1 MFKKKKIILIL
12 GMVLVFTL
20 FLSLANAEDW
30 GYGSDG
36 TYYGNIT
43 NTEDWGYGSDDDS
56 SSVSVI
62 TYYGNLTNLFE
73 MQDVNIP
80 TPTDGHFLTFDSAS
94 GDWISSASVETLWN
108 ANYSLFTPTTDLV
121 ATLGNWTLDKSS
133 YASLAILNNGT
144 YTSVGDVTWDLIWT
158 QIYNKTEVETI
169 LSNGTFILDTTL
181 NNGTYSFDW
190 NSTGLILNWS
200 DELDLSSYVSLSILN
215 NGTYA
220 NGIDYWSAN
229 YSDYVITKA
238 LATNGTF
245 LEEETLWN
253 ANYSLFTPTTGLVAI
268 LGNWSLD
275 KPSYASLAVLN
286 NGTYTISTETLW
298 NANYSAV
305 ELGRL
310 LATNNTY
317 YLASNPDSY
326 ISSYTE
332 TDPFWS
338 ANYTSY
344 TATVDLVTALGNWTL
359 DKPDYASLAVLNNG
373 SYTNYDWNSTGLI
386 INWSVDTSTFATL
399 SEILAF
405 NYYNSTDFSISDY
418 YLQSNP
424 LGYYNSTTL
433 PASSEPLWNA
443 NFSAFEN
450 VELLATNGTFYLA
463 SNPSLY
469 IPWST
474 ASNGTLALTSALA
487 DYTLSTDLVAS
498 LGNWSADKPS
508 YASLAVLNNGSYLN
522 VIDFWSA
529 NYSEYENIRDL
540 ATNGTFYLDSNP
552 DLFIDWATAS
562 NGTLLTSFTELDP
575 HWSANFSDFEDV
587 QGLVTNGT
595 FLESYTETD
604 PFWSANYS
612 AVELGRLLATNNTY
626 YLASNPDLFIDWATA
641 SNGTLLTSYTET
653 DPLWSANFSSY
664 TATADLV
671 TALGNWTLDKSS
683 YASLAVL
690 NNGSYLN
697 GIDYWS
703 ANYSEYKNIRD
714 LATNGT
720 FYLASNPDLFID
732 WSTAANGTLLT
743 EESDP
748 VWESDK
754 ADYYLLSN
762 PNGYY
767 NSSSNIGNW
776 TLDKPSYASLA
787 ILNNGSYIQDLSSYS
802 TLAIL
807 NNGTY
812 ANYDWNSTGLIL
824 NWSEEVDLSSYT
836 SLVVLNNG
844 TYANGIDYW
853 SANYSAFENIEDL
866 ATNGTFYLASNP
878 DGFISSYAETDPLWT
893 GNQSSYT
900 LLSVLNNGTYT
911 SVGDVTWD
919 LIYAQIYNETE
930 VDAINT
936 SVNNYI
942 SDVNTSNNNYIL
954 YVNGTMAAYVNS
966 QDAGKVSWTDLWGQV
981 YNESEIDTLLEAKVD
996 WTTLWEQVYN
1006 ETEIGLI
1013 NDSNN
1018 NYIVYTNSTMKDYVD
1033 TRGFLVSGDIAGKVS
1048 WTDLWDQVYNE
1059 TEIDTTF
1066 GSYATLAYLTSAHYN
1081 KTEIVTINTSMKNYG
1096 DSTFATI
1103 TNLALKVTWTDLWTQ
1118 VYNETEVDNLLLTK
1132 ISWTDIWSQVYN
1144 ETEVDAINTSVN
1156 NYISDVNTSVTN
1168 TFGSYY
1174 TITESDLINTS
1185 NNNYILYVNG
1195 TIAAYVDS
1203 QDDLKVSWTALWGQV
1218 YNESEID
1225 TLLEA
1230 KVDWTNLWL
1239 QVYNET
1245 EIDAINASVNNYIVY
1260 TNGTMKAYVD
1270 TRGFLTTESDPLA
1283 YNGTLAYNTTFD
1295 NYMTT
1300 TDINLMNASNNNY
1313 ITYTNGTMKS
1323 YVNSE
1328 DIRVNTTIANY
1339 VNTQDALKVSW
1350 ADIWGQ
1356 VYNESEVDTLL
1367 NAKASLSYL
1376 TTAHYNKTETDNLLN
1391 LKVTWTDLW
1400 AQVYNE
1406 SETDSLLDAKASLSF
1421 LDSNYYNI
1429 TNADLENASNN
1440 NYILYTN
1447 STMKDYVDKVAGGGD
1462 VTWTELWNQVYNETE
1477 VNAINTSMNNHVLE
1491 VNSTAAAYTDSQDT
1505 LFNNSMADFT
1515 NKKFFSN
1522 IANFTGTLT
1531 NAKYCVYTTGTGIV
1545 CNSESG
1551 AITEVDPY
1559 WTGNQSLYTSLAVLN
1574 NGTYANVGDEFSW
1587 TTLWTQV
1594 YNETEVDAINTS
1606 MKNYVDSVAGGIS
1619 WAEAVNGTLYLSSNP
1634 FSFYNSTDFDIADY
1648 STKAEI
1654 NITPKNWTYL
1664 QNYPAACPAGSAITQ
1679 LDDTIT
1685 CTDGWVDIDG
1695 DTMTGNLE
1703 VNANFTVNT
1712 DDLFINSNTGNIG
1725 IGTDEPLSILHIRE
1739 QDLGV
1744 NDSMYSQSPHGYL
1757 TIEDE
1762 DARLGLFSENEGG
1775 HGSTVSL
1782 AEVNAG
1788 VYQDQW
1794 SMGRLSSGSDSNFEI
1809 NYGTNV
1815 LYSSNPNILTLQTD
1829 GNMGIGTTVP
1839 NATLSIREGAI
1850 GFDFNAVNIADQPNS
1865 GIPWMR
1871 ISGGS
1876 SDGIALN
1883 PGSDTGAIGLA
1894 TDNAGRVILA
1904 YGGGKVGIA
1913 KNAPTAK
1920 LDITQDTLTG
1930 NTLWAYRNKNST
1942 DTDSPMVFIE
1952 QDNADDDKYALQ
1964 VQQDA
1969 PQIGVLI
1976 DQNGNEKGLWISS
1989 AATTST
1995 KYGFQVNVDKGARAG
2010 AFQQSGNQTGLNVQ
2024 KFATG
2029 AGNALD
2035 VYNAGTGYGIFIDQ
2049 NGNGIG
2055 LNIDSESTTA
2065 YPINVDGKGTGGI
2078 SIYASNN
2085 ISAEDYLYH
2094 SPFPEDSYTS
2104 DQALNDLIKV
2114 KGINGKIDHDSLP
2127 INAVSDLEKPIIE
2140 TKMIKQEKEK
2150 DVCSDVIDSKT
2161 NETEEVCYKETYF
2174 EDEETKTQIGT
2185 ENEPQTSV
2193 GMMIGNIVLSIKE
2206 LFNWNTEQDN
2216 RIKMLEDELCAKE
2229 NTYSWCL
2236 GATK

>member
-62 TYYGNLTNLFE
+62 TYYGNLTNLSE

-653 DPLWSANFSSY
+653 DPFWSANFSSY

-1559 WTGNQSLYTSLAVLN
+1559 WTGNQSSYTLLSVLN
-1574 NGTYANVGDEFSW
+1574 NGTYTSVGDVTWDLIYAQIYNETEVDAINTSMKNYGDSTFATITNLAAKVSW
-1587 TTLWTQV
+1587 TELWNQV

-1606 MKNYVDSVAGGIS
+1606 MKNYVDSNPGGYITS
-1619 WAEAVNGTLYLSSNP
+1619 GVQWAELWTQIYNETEIEGIINNGTYANAIDYWSANYSDYIVTKALVTNGTFYLDSNP
-1634 FSFYNSTDFDIADY
+1634 DSFIDWATAFNGTIGEEILWSANFSDAAFTNIDETFDENLIV
-1648 STKAEI
+1648 TK
-1654 NITPKNWTYL
+1654 
-1664 QNYPAACPAGSAITQ
+1664 
-1679 LDDTIT
+1679 
-1685 CTDGWVDIDG
+1685 
-1695 DTMTGNLE
+1695 
-1703 VNANFTVNT
+1703 NFTVDT
-1712 DDLFINSNTGNIG
+1712 SDFFVDSSTGN
-1725 IGTDEPLSILHIRE
+1725 
-1739 QDLGV
+1739 V
-1744 NDSMYSQSPHGYL
+1744 
-1757 TIEDE
+1757 
-1762 DARLGLFSENEGG
+1762 
-1775 HGSTVSL
+1775 
-1782 AEVNAG
+1782 
-1788 VYQDQW
+1788 
-1794 SMGRLSSGSDSNFEI
+1794 
-1809 NYGTNV
+1809 
-1815 LYSSNPNILTLQTD
+1815 
-1829 GNMGIGTTVP
+1829 GIGTTTPQRKLHVNGSAIINGTLNMDSNKIINVANGISATDVVTLGQLQSVNNTVSGDYVP
-1839 NATLSIREGAI
+1839 YVGADSNIDLGSQNITTSGTGFFGFLGNLTSRIGEIFVNNLDVSNNLSVGENLSVGGDLEVDGDIKAGGFVYSDVCPEGMAYINKIGGYCIDKYEASMPSATSSVMGSAE
-1850 GFDFNAVNIADQPNS
+1850 DIAN
-1865 GIPWMR
+1865 R
-1871 ISGGS
+1871 N
-1876 SDGIALN
+1876 N
-1883 PGSDTGAIGLA
+1883 PGSMKAVSQAGVIPWVRVSQVSARTACENAGKNLCSDEEWLGASNVQGQTYYLPTGLNVAPYYCVVSSGTYCTDNSYESGEACDTGTYSGGASGCYSEEGVYDLVGNVWEW
-1894 TDNAGRVILA
+1894 TDEVVNVTNPDGVAG
-1904 YGGGKVGIA
+1904 
-1913 KNAPTAK
+1913 
-1920 LDITQDTLTG
+1920 
-1930 NTLWAYRNKNST
+1930 W
-1942 DTDSPMVFIE
+1942 
-1952 QDNADDDKYALQ
+1952 KYANQ
-1964 VQQDA
+1964 EGEWQTSTS
-1969 PQIGVLI
+1969 
-1976 DQNGNEKGLWISS
+1976 GLWN
-1989 AATTST
+1989 
-1995 KYGFQVNVDKGARAG
+1995 KYGNDGVYFPLTTTGHAVARGGTWLYGARAG
-2010 AFQQSGNQTGLNVQ
+2010 PFCA
-2024 KFATG
+2024 
-2029 AGNALD
+2029 ALD
-2035 VYNAGTGYGIFIDQ
+2035 
-2049 NGNGIG
+2049 
-2055 LNIDSESTTA
+2055 
-2065 YPINVDGKGTGGI
+2065 
-2078 SIYASNN
+2078 
-2085 ISAEDYLYH
+2085 SAPTLTL
-2094 SPFPEDSYTS
+2094 SYVGFRCCL
-2104 DQALNDLIKV
+2104 AL
-2114 KGINGKIDHDSLP
+2114 S
-2127 INAVSDLEKPIIE
+2127 
-2140 TKMIKQEKEK
+2140 
-2150 DVCSDVIDSKT
+2150 
-2161 NETEEVCYKETYF
+2161 
-2174 EDEETKTQIGT
+2174 
-2185 ENEPQTSV
+2185 
-2193 GMMIGNIVLSIKE
+2193 
-2206 LFNWNTEQDN
+2206 
-2216 RIKMLEDELCAKE
+2216 
-2229 NTYSWCL
+2229 
-2236 GATK
+2236 

>member
-62 TYYGNLTNLFE
+62 TYYGNLTNLSE

-1559 WTGNQSLYTSLAVLN
+1559 WTGNQSSYTLLSVLN
-1574 NGTYANVGDEFSW
+1574 NGTYTSVGDVTWDLIYAQIYNETEVDAINTSMKNYGDSTFATITNLAAKVSW
-1587 TTLWTQV
+1587 TELWNQV

-1606 MKNYVDSVAGGIS
+1606 MKNYVDSNPGGYITS
-1619 WAEAVNGTLYLSSNP
+1619 GVQWAELWTQIYNETEIEGIINNGTYANGIDYWSANYSDYIVTKALATNGTFYLDSNP
-1634 FSFYNSTDFDIADY
+1634 DGFIDWATAFNGTIGEEILWSANFSDAAFTNIDETFDENLIV
-1648 STKAEI
+1648 TK
-1654 NITPKNWTYL
+1654 
-1664 QNYPAACPAGSAITQ
+1664 
-1679 LDDTIT
+1679 
-1685 CTDGWVDIDG
+1685 
-1695 DTMTGNLE
+1695 
-1703 VNANFTVNT
+1703 NFTVDT
-1712 DDLFINSNTGNIG
+1712 SDFFVDSSTGN
-1725 IGTDEPLSILHIRE
+1725 
-1739 QDLGV
+1739 V
-1744 NDSMYSQSPHGYL
+1744 
-1757 TIEDE
+1757 
-1762 DARLGLFSENEGG
+1762 
-1775 HGSTVSL
+1775 
-1782 AEVNAG
+1782 
-1788 VYQDQW
+1788 
-1794 SMGRLSSGSDSNFEI
+1794 
-1809 NYGTNV
+1809 
-1815 LYSSNPNILTLQTD
+1815 
-1829 GNMGIGTTVP
+1829 GIGTTTPQRKLHVNGSAIINGTLNMDSNKIINVGNGTSATDAVTLGQLQSVNNTVSGDYVP
-1839 NATLSIREGAI
+1839 YVGADSNIDLGSQNITTSGTGFFGFLGNLTSRIGEIFVNNLDVSNNLSVGENLSVGGDLEVDGDIKAGGFVYSDVCPEGMAYINKIGGYCIDKYEASMPSATSSVMGSAE
-1850 GFDFNAVNIADQPNS
+1850 DIAN
-1865 GIPWMR
+1865 R
-1871 ISGGS
+1871 N
-1876 SDGIALN
+1876 N
-1883 PGSDTGAIGLA
+1883 PGSMKAVSQAGVIPWVRVSQVSARTACENAGKNLCSDEEWLGASNVQGQTYYLPTGLNVAPYYCVVSSGTYCTDNSYESGEACDTGTYSGGASGCYSEEGVYDLVGNVWEW
-1894 TDNAGRVILA
+1894 TDEVVDVTNPDGVAG
-1904 YGGGKVGIA
+1904 
-1913 KNAPTAK
+1913 
-1920 LDITQDTLTG
+1920 
-1930 NTLWAYRNKNST
+1930 W
-1942 DTDSPMVFIE
+1942 
-1952 QDNADDDKYALQ
+1952 KYANQ
-1964 VQQDA
+1964 EGEWQTSTS
-1969 PQIGVLI
+1969 
-1976 DQNGNEKGLWISS
+1976 GLWN
-1989 AATTST
+1989 
-1995 KYGFQVNVDKGARAG
+1995 KYGNDGVYLPLTTTGRAVFRGGCWSIGARAG
-2010 AFQQSGNQTGLNVQ
+2010 PFCANLNLAPTLTNSRIG
-2024 KFATG
+2024 FRCCL
-2029 AGNALD
+2029 AL
-2035 VYNAGTGYGIFIDQ
+2035 
-2049 NGNGIG
+2049 
-2055 LNIDSESTTA
+2055 S
-2065 YPINVDGKGTGGI
+2065 
-2078 SIYASNN
+2078 
-2085 ISAEDYLYH
+2085 
-2094 SPFPEDSYTS
+2094 
-2104 DQALNDLIKV
+2104 
-2114 KGINGKIDHDSLP
+2114 
-2127 INAVSDLEKPIIE
+2127 
-2140 TKMIKQEKEK
+2140 
-2150 DVCSDVIDSKT
+2150 
-2161 NETEEVCYKETYF
+2161 
-2174 EDEETKTQIGT
+2174 
-2185 ENEPQTSV
+2185 
-2193 GMMIGNIVLSIKE
+2193 
-2206 LFNWNTEQDN
+2206 
-2216 RIKMLEDELCAKE
+2216 
-2229 NTYSWCL
+2229 
-2236 GATK
+2236 

>member
-1 MFKKKKIILIL
+1 
-12 GMVLVFTL
+12 MVLVFTL

-62 TYYGNLTNLFE
+62 TYYGNLTNLSE

-653 DPLWSANFSSY
+653 DPFWSANFSSY

-936 SVNNYI
+936 S
-942 SDVNTSNNNYIL
+942 
-954 YVNGTMAAYVNS
+954 
-966 QDAGKVSWTDLWGQV
+966 
-981 YNESEIDTLLEAKVD
+981 
-996 WTTLWEQVYN
+996 
-1006 ETEIGLI
+1006 
-1013 NDSNN
+1013 
-1018 NYIVYTNSTMKDYVD
+1018 
-1033 TRGFLVSGDIAGKVS
+1033 
-1048 WTDLWDQVYNE
+1048 
-1059 TEIDTTF
+1059 
-1066 GSYATLAYLTSAHYN
+1066 
-1081 KTEIVTINTSMKNYG
+1081 MKNYG

-1103 TNLALKVTWTDLWTQ
+1103 TNLA
-1118 VYNETEVDNLLLTK
+1118 
-1132 ISWTDIWSQVYN
+1132 
-1144 ETEVDAINTSVN
+1144 A
-1156 NYISDVNTSVTN
+1156 
-1168 TFGSYY
+1168 
-1174 TITESDLINTS
+1174 
-1185 NNNYILYVNG
+1185 
-1195 TIAAYVDS
+1195 
-1203 QDDLKVSWTALWGQV
+1203 KVS
-1218 YNESEID
+1218 
-1225 TLLEA
+1225 
-1230 KVDWTNLWL
+1230 
-1239 QVYNET
+1239 
-1245 EIDAINASVNNYIVY
+1245 
-1260 TNGTMKAYVD
+1260 
-1270 TRGFLTTESDPLA
+1270 
-1283 YNGTLAYNTTFD
+1283 
-1295 NYMTT
+1295 
-1300 TDINLMNASNNNY
+1300 
-1313 ITYTNGTMKS
+1313 
-1323 YVNSE
+1323 
-1328 DIRVNTTIANY
+1328 
-1339 VNTQDALKVSW
+1339 
-1350 ADIWGQ
+1350 
-1356 VYNESEVDTLL
+1356 
-1367 NAKASLSYL
+1367 
-1376 TTAHYNKTETDNLLN
+1376 
-1391 LKVTWTDLW
+1391 
-1400 AQVYNE
+1400 
-1406 SETDSLLDAKASLSF
+1406 
-1421 LDSNYYNI
+1421 
-1429 TNADLENASNN
+1429 
-1440 NYILYTN
+1440 
-1447 STMKDYVDKVAGGGD
+1447 
-1462 VTWTELWNQVYNETE
+1462 WTELWN
-1477 VNAINTSMNNHVLE
+1477 
-1491 VNSTAAAYTDSQDT
+1491 
-1505 LFNNSMADFT
+1505 
-1515 NKKFFSN
+1515 
-1522 IANFTGTLT
+1522 
-1531 NAKYCVYTTGTGIV
+1531 
-1545 CNSESG
+1545 
-1551 AITEVDPY
+1551 
-1559 WTGNQSLYTSLAVLN
+1559 
-1574 NGTYANVGDEFSW
+1574 
-1587 TTLWTQV
+1587 QV

-1606 MKNYVDSVAGGIS
+1606 MKNYVDSNPGGYITS
-1619 WAEAVNGTLYLSSNP
+1619 GVQWAELWTQIYNETEIEGIINNGTYANGIDYWSANYSDYIVTKALATNGTFYLDSNP
-1634 FSFYNSTDFDIADY
+1634 DGFIDWATAFNGTIGEEILWSANFSDAAFTNIDETFDENLIV
-1648 STKAEI
+1648 TK
-1654 NITPKNWTYL
+1654 
-1664 QNYPAACPAGSAITQ
+1664 
-1679 LDDTIT
+1679 
-1685 CTDGWVDIDG
+1685 
-1695 DTMTGNLE
+1695 
-1703 VNANFTVNT
+1703 NFTV
-1712 DDLFINSNTGNIG
+1712 D
-1725 IGTDEPLSILHIRE
+1725 
-1739 QDLGV
+1739 
-1744 NDSMYSQSPHGYL
+1744 
-1757 TIEDE
+1757 
-1762 DARLGLFSENEGG
+1762 
-1775 HGSTVSL
+1775 
-1782 AEVNAG
+1782 
-1788 VYQDQW
+1788 
-1794 SMGRLSSGSDSNFEI
+1794 
-1809 NYGTNV
+1809 
-1815 LYSSNPNILTLQTD
+1815 
-1829 GNMGIGTTVP
+1829 
-1839 NATLSIREGAI
+1839 
-1850 GFDFNAVNIADQPNS
+1850 
-1865 GIPWMR
+1865 
-1871 ISGGS
+1871 
-1876 SDGIALN
+1876 
-1883 PGSDTGAIGLA
+1883 
-1894 TDNAGRVILA
+1894 
-1904 YGGGKVGIA
+1904 
-1913 KNAPTAK
+1913 
-1920 LDITQDTLTG
+1920 
-1930 NTLWAYRNKNST
+1930 
-1942 DTDSPMVFIE
+1942 
-1952 QDNADDDKYALQ
+1952 
-1964 VQQDA
+1964 
-1969 PQIGVLI
+1969 
-1976 DQNGNEKGLWISS
+1976 
-1989 AATTST
+1989 
-1995 KYGFQVNVDKGARAG
+1995 
-2010 AFQQSGNQTGLNVQ
+2010 
-2024 KFATG
+2024 
-2029 AGNALD
+2029 
-2035 VYNAGTGYGIFIDQ
+2035 
-2049 NGNGIG
+2049 
-2055 LNIDSESTTA
+2055 
-2065 YPINVDGKGTGGI
+2065 
-2078 SIYASNN
+2078 
-2085 ISAEDYLYH
+2085 
-2094 SPFPEDSYTS
+2094 TS
-2104 DQALNDLIKV
+2104 DFFV
-2114 KGINGKIDHDSLP
+2114 
-2127 INAVSDLEKPIIE
+2127 
-2140 TKMIKQEKEK
+2140 
-2150 DVCSDVIDSKT
+2150 
-2161 NETEEVCYKETYF
+2161 
-2174 EDEETKTQIGT
+2174 
-2185 ENEPQTSV
+2185 
-2193 GMMIGNIVLSIKE
+2193 
-2206 LFNWNTEQDN
+2206 
-2216 RIKMLEDELCAKE
+2216 
-2229 NTYSWCL
+2229 
-2236 GATK
+2236 